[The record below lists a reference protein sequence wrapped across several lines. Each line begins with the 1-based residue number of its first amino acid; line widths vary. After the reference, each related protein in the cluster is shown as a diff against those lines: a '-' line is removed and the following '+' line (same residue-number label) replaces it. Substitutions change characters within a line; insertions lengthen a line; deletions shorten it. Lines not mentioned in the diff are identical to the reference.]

1 MEEVIETIP
10 VTDAKGD
17 ELIVYE
23 YQKFV
28 PHLTAL
34 GLLRGGGQKR
44 LMLDTGEAVARVD
57 RDTFVIAATGEK
69 LSEFRQA
76 KAVWILLSAMSAFHP
91 FPTLA
96 ADFSLGDRRKGR
108 LGKSQPP
115 FECVRATEAI

>member
-57 RDTFVIAATGEK
+57 RDTFVIAATGEN
-69 LSEFRQA
+69 SCGFAEA
-76 KAVWILLSAMSAFHP
+76 KAVWILRARCLHSAHSRPWPLTLSF
-91 FPTLA
+91 
-96 ADFSLGDRRKGR
+96 GDSEKGR

-115 FECVRATEAI
+115 FVVHRN

>member
-57 RDTFVIAATGEK
+57 PDTFVIAATGER
-69 LSEFRQA
+69 LSR
-76 KAVWILLSAMSAFHP
+76 I
-91 FPTLA
+91 
-96 ADFSLGDRRKGR
+96 R
-108 LGKSQPP
+108 
-115 FECVRATEAI
+115 

>member
-34 GLLRGGGQKR
+34 GLLCGGGQKR

-57 RDTFVIAATGEK
+57 RETFVIAATGENSCGSLK
-69 LSEFRQA
+69 LKRCG
-76 KAVWILLSAMSAFHP
+76 SAA
-91 FPTLA
+91 
-96 ADFSLGDRRKGR
+96 GRRKGR
-108 LGKSQPP
+108 LRKPETALRCS
-115 FECVRATEAI
+115 R

>member
-69 LSEFRQA
+69 LCGFRRGV
-76 KAVWILLSAMSAFHP
+76 KRRGSCERDVCIP
-91 FPTLA
+91 PIP
-96 ADFSLGDRRKGR
+96 DLGR
-108 LGKSQPP
+108 
-115 FECVRATEAI
+115 